1 MPNNEIQ
8 CHHSKKSRAAPFKR
22 DRTANLEPKNGWFPG
37 AYPKGPAAAGYAL
50 LAEQWL
56 VYRFE
61 KERVLLCR

>member
-1 MPNNEIQ
+1 MRYNVTIARKAVQPR
-8 CHHSKKSRAAPFKR
+8 SSG
-22 DRTANLEPKNGWFPG
+22 TAQQTWNRKNGWFPG

-56 VYRFE
+56 AYRFE